1 MDKYTLIA
9 TCTFLVVVILWI
21 KNKLHSISS
30 TALDK
35 AVQQQKEISNEAVND
50 ANSAASDF
58 ESRLQQYRDQK
69 RSSDSGESSS

>member
-9 TCTFLVVVILWI
+9 TCAFLAVVILWI

-50 ANSAASDF
+50 AISAADNF

-69 RSSDSGESSS
+69 RSSDSGENGT